1 MLVANKMENE
11 LLSIGFTGVSLTDL
25 SEPEV
30 ELAVEPTEQPDGNE
44 RYLFK

>member
-11 LLSIGFTGVSLTDL
+11 LLSIGVTDVSLTDL

-30 ELAVEPTEQPDGNE
+30 ELVGDGNK
-44 RYLFK
+44 LACIITH